1 MGQGG
6 HEASQCLL
14 GNGNGRVGR
23 FENDGR
29 RGVFHWGKREREGA
43 SGPKLEMVS
52 GWMKSPAIRMQ
63 PVGHLPL
70 PATFKGLY
78 GKVEYTVEAKLNRP
92 WKLSFSVEQ
101 PLPVFERID
110 INHPLLLLPH
120 EDSKDK
126 VLSGW
131 CCTSGVISLNVKIRR
146 KGYTQGEEIQIFAEF
161 ENGSSRE
168 VVPKAVIHQT
178 QTFFAQGK
186 SRKIQET
193 IAKIDG
199 EPVAP
204 GQTGKWIGKGMLI
217 PTLPPSYLSCRIITM
232 EYTLMVSC
240 FLALL
245 VNLPLVIGT
254 IALHPSYYSGGEQP
268 EMLA

>member
-1 MGQGG
+1 LSLS
-6 HEASQCLL
+6 HILSLASESLSAL
-14 GNGNGRVGR
+14 SPSLSR
-23 FENDGR
+23 FYSTP
-29 RGVFHWGKREREGA
+29 FSHA
-43 SGPKLEMVS
+43 LS
-52 GWMKSPAIRMQ
+52 
-63 PVGHLPL
+63 LPL
-70 PATFKGLY
+70 CLY

-110 INHPLLLLPH
+110 INHPLLL
-120 EDSKDK
+120 
-126 VLSGW
+126 VMLSGW

-245 VNLPLVIGT
+245 VC
-254 IALHPSYYSGGEQP
+254 
-268 EMLA
+268 MLIMWKERTESICIINNAN